1 MAVIS
6 ITDTGCGIAPDV
18 LPRIFEP
25 FFTTKDVGM
34 GTGLGLSIAY
44 GIVSEHGGEIKITSR
59 LGAGTTFRVL
69 FPPSKSSAIDPKQ
82 ASV

>member
-1 MAVIS
+1 
-6 ITDTGCGIAPDV
+6 
-18 LPRIFEP
+18 
-25 FFTTKDVGM
+25 M

-44 GIVSEHGGEIKITSR
+44 GIVSEHGGEIKIKSR

-69 FPPSKSSAIDPKQ
+69 FPSAKPSAIDPKQ

>member
-1 MAVIS
+1 MKSEDIDRA
-6 ITDTGCGIAPDV
+6 
-18 LPRIFEP
+18 FEP

-44 GIVSEHGGEIKITSR
+44 GIVSEHGGEIKIMSR

-69 FPPSKSSAIDPKQ
+69 FPPAKPSAIDPKQ